1 MTVPSITLN
10 ALLDRLAELKRS
22 FGAKESLRAE
32 KLLAQLARR
41 RFHDASALI
50 RFHELLL
57 FIRAYPHN
65 PAILQQ
71 VENLL
76 ASFHHRV
83 AQLRAAGTE
92 DLSALTEPEVSGI
105 AGTSFSAIW
114 GYDIVRHLAAR
125 YPSRVEIDWDGYEN
139 EAILASVLKIFLPL
153 FEDGAY
159 AEYPVPYLT
168 WLRAAKAR
176 KERDLVWLLRR
187 FEQYEASDKEKATL
201 FDALKLWVHWELG
214 NSQATRTK
222 MRRRVSKIFYHDR
235 PLLSRKDVSLAQELE
250 ESSPLLLRKLSR
262 ADGEKLLLQGRDTMA
277 VRYRELHGFTYGDAQ
292 RVMRSAVGRGVEIF
306 FWGVPAARRLPLLG
320 YHAMLICKNGVPAGY
335 AEALSLC
342 ERTECGL
349 NLFYT
354 FRDGESAWIFARL
367 LRLFRQYLGITVF
380 SIDPYQLGFNNEE
393 GIESGAFWF
402 YRKLGFRP
410 VRPELGLMVLNEERK
425 IAARPVYRT
434 PPRTLRQLATG
445 HLLYETPAATPSGE
459 WDKFHIR
466 NIGLTIQRR
475 MAERFDGDE
484 QQMRHACASR
494 VAQALDIQVEN
505 WNASEQRAF
514 SELALVLDLIPD
526 LSRWSEDEKRATIRI
541 VRAKAGADE
550 TQYVR
555 LLQSHVRLRAQLIN
569 LGSSNDV
576 SKQ

>member
-1 MTVPSITLN
+1 MTVPSITLD

-32 KLLAQLARR
+32 KLLARLARR
-41 RFHDASALI
+41 RFQEASALI

-71 VENLL
+71 TEDLL

-83 AQLRAAGTE
+83 EQLRAAGTE

-125 YPSRVEIDWDGYEN
+125 HPSRVELDWDGYEN
-139 EAILASVLKIFLPL
+139 EAILVSVLKIFLPL

-159 AEYPVPYLT
+159 AEYPVPYLK

-176 KERDLVWLLRR
+176 KERDLAWLLRR
-187 FEQYEASDKEKATL
+187 FEQYKASDKVKVTL

-222 MRRRVSKIFYHDR
+222 LRRRAGKIFYHDR
-235 PLLSRKDVSLAQELE
+235 SLLGRKDVSLARELA
-250 ESSPLLLRKLSR
+250 ESSPLPVQKLSR
-262 ADGEKLLLQGRDTMA
+262 ADGEKLLRQGRDTMA

-292 RVMRSAVGRGVEIF
+292 RVMRADVGRGVEIF
-306 FWGVPAARRLPLLG
+306 LWGVPSGRRLPLLG

-335 AEALSLC
+335 AEALSLG

-354 FRDGESAWIFARL
+354 FRDGESAWIFVRL
-367 LRLFRQYLGITVF
+367 LRLFRQSLGIKVF

-393 GIESGAFWF
+393 GIESGSFWF

-410 VRPELGLMVLNEERK
+410 VQPNLASLVLNEERK
-425 IAARPVYRT
+425 IAARDGYRT
-434 PPRTLRQLATG
+434 PPRILRQLAAG
-445 HLLYETPAATPSGE
+445 HLLYETPAAKPSGE
-459 WDKFHIR
+459 WDNFHIR

-475 MAERFDGDE
+475 MAQSFHGDE

-494 VAQALDIQVEN
+494 VAQALNIQTAN

-514 SELALVLDLIPD
+514 SELALVLHLIPD
-526 LSRWSEDEKRATIRI
+526 LSRWSEDEKRAIIRI
-541 VRAKAGADE
+541 IRAKAGADE
-550 TQYVR
+550 VQYVR
-555 LLQSHVRLRAQLIN
+555 LLQRHAKLRAQLIK
-569 LGSSNDV
+569 LGSSEDL

>member
-1 MTVPSITLN
+1 MTVSSITLN

-22 FGAKESLRAE
+22 FGAKESLRLS

-41 RFHDASALI
+41 RFQEASALI

-71 VENLL
+71 AEDLL
-76 ASFHHRV
+76 ASFHSRV
-83 AQLRAAGTE
+83 EQLRAAGTE
-92 DLSALTEPEVSGI
+92 DLSIFTEPEVSGI

-114 GYDIVRHLAAR
+114 GYDIVRHLATSH
-125 YPSRVEIDWDGYEN
+125 PSRVELDWDGYEN
-139 EAILASVLKIFLPL
+139 DAILVSVLKRFLPL
-153 FEDGAY
+153 FDDGAY

-176 KERDLVWLLRR
+176 NELDLAWLLRR
-187 FEQYEASDKEKATL
+187 FEQYKASDKEKATL

-214 NSQATRTK
+214 ASQATRTK
-222 MRRRVSKIFYHDR
+222 MRRRVSKVFYHDR
-235 PLLSRKDVSLAQELE
+235 PLLGRKDVSLAQELA
-250 ESSPLLLRKLSR
+250 ESPPLPVKKLSR
-262 ADGEKLLLQGRDTMA
+262 ADGEKLLRQGRDTMA

-292 RVMRSAVGRGVEIF
+292 RVMRADVGRGVEIF
-306 FWGVPAARRLPLLG
+306 LWGVPAARRLPLLG
-320 YHAMLICKNGVPAGY
+320 YHAMLIFKNGVPAGY

-367 LRLFRQYLGITVF
+367 LRLFHQHISIKVF

-425 IAARPVYRT
+425 IAARDGYRT

-445 HLLYETPAATPSGE
+445 HLLYETSTATPSAD

-466 NIGLTIQRR
+466 NIGLNIQRH
-475 MAERFDGDE
+475 MARHFHGDE
-484 QQMRHACASR
+484 QQMRKACGSR
-494 VAQALDIQVEN
+494 VAQALDVQVEN
-505 WNASEQRAF
+505 WKASEQRAF

-526 LSRWSEDEKRATIRI
+526 LSRWSKEEKRDVLRL
-541 VRAKAGADE
+541 VQAKAGADE
-550 TQYVR
+550 TRYVR
-555 LLQSHVRLRAQLIN
+555 LMQRHAKLRAQLIK
-569 LGSSNDV
+569 LGSSVDF
-576 SKQ
+576 SER